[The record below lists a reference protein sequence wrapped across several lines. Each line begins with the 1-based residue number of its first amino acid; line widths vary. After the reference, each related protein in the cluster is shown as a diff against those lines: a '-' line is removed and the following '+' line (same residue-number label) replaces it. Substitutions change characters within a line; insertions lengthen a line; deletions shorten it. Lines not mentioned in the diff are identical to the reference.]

1 MMKNGDKK
9 LINILKKFPDKNPN
23 PVIRLSDEG
32 ILEYYNNPSK
42 GIVEFYCFKLGSKV
56 SDIFFNEVSSIHGT
70 LIDNTGYRNTLR
82 SVGIAYRF
90 PRSPTWTSTVKDS

>member
-1 MMKNGDKK
+1 MKNGDKK

-42 GIVEFYCFKLGSKV
+42 GIVEFYGFKLGSKV
-56 SDIFFNEVSSIHGT
+56 SDIFFNEVKKTVLKSEHNFDIWAFFLGMM
-70 LIDNTGYRNTLR
+70 I
-82 SVGIAYRF
+82 RF
-90 PRSPTWTSTVKDS
+90 L